1 MTQTLQPAFTQSPLD
16 RMDHLRPAI
25 GARLL
30 AGPHPANRFL
40 LFSGAGV
47 LRRGADGRFLL
58 TEAELA
64 AVPHDRSQ
72 AVFLGGAGETL
83 YFALDAAPDLGAA
96 FETLDLREVVNRQLL
111 PDAELGLLAQA
122 SSVLQWHR
130 THGFCGRCGARSVP
144 ANGGWR
150 RDCPACKAQHFPR
163 VDPVVIMLVTHGGQC
178 LLGCG
183 HNFASRRMY
192 ACLAGFLEPGETIEA
207 AARRE
212 LFEEAGLAAR
222 SVSYL
227 FSQPWPYPSSL
238 MIGLRVEAEDM
249 AFTMDEKEL
258 RDLKWVSREEVRA
271 VLEGAT
277 DRDFTLPSR
286 VAIARDLLEAWVAS
300 PE

>member
-1 MTQTLQPAFTQSPLD
+1 MDQTPQPAFTQSPLD
-16 RMDHLRPAI
+16 RMDQLRPGI
-25 GARLL
+25 GGRLL
-30 AGPHPANRFL
+30 AGPDPANRFL
-40 LFSGAGV
+40 LFSEAGV
-47 LRRGADGRFLL
+47 LRRSADGRFLL

-64 AVPHDRSQ
+64 AVAHDRSQ
-72 AVFLGGAGETL
+72 AVFLGGADGAL
-83 YFALDAAPDLGAA
+83 YFALETGPEPAAG
-96 FETLDLREVVNRQLL
+96 FERLDLREVVNRMLL

-150 RDCPACKAQHFPR
+150 RDCPTCGAEHFPR

-178 LLGCG
+178 LLGNG
-183 HNFASRRMY
+183 RNFVSRRMY

-212 LFEEAGLAAR
+212 LWEEARLRAR
-222 SVSYL
+222 SVRYL

-238 MIGLRVEAEDM
+238 MIGLHVEAEDT

-258 RDLKWVSREEVRA
+258 ADLKWVSRAEVRA
-271 VLEGAT
+271 VLKGAT
-277 DRDFTLPSR
+277 DRDFTLPAR
-286 VAIARDLLEAWVAS
+286 VAIARDLLEVWVAS
-300 PE
+300 TE

>member
-1 MTQTLQPAFTQSPLD
+1 MDHTPQPAFTQSPLD

-25 GARLL
+25 GDRLL
-30 AGPHPANRFL
+30 AGPDPANRFL
-40 LFSGAGV
+40 LFSDAGV
-47 LRRGADGRFLL
+47 VRRSADGRFLL

-64 AVPHDRSQ
+64 QVPHDRTQ
-72 AVFLGGAGETL
+72 AVFLGGAGEAL
-83 YFALDAAPDLGAA
+83 YFALEAGPGLAAG
-96 FETLDLREVVNRQLL
+96 FERLDLREVVNQALL
-111 PDAELGLLAQA
+111 PDAELGMLAQA

-150 RDCPACKAQHFPR
+150 RDCPSCGAEHFPR
-163 VDPVVIMLVTHGGQC
+163 VDPVVIMLVTHGEHC
-178 LLGCG
+178 LLGSG
-183 HNFASRRMY
+183 RNFVSRRMY

-212 LFEEAGLAAR
+212 LWEEARLRAR

-238 MIGLRVEAEDM
+238 MIGLRVEAEDT

-258 RDLKWVSREEVRA
+258 ADLRWVSRDEVRA
-271 VLEGAT
+271 VLGGAT
-277 DRDFTLPSR
+277 GRDYTLPNR

-300 PE
+300 